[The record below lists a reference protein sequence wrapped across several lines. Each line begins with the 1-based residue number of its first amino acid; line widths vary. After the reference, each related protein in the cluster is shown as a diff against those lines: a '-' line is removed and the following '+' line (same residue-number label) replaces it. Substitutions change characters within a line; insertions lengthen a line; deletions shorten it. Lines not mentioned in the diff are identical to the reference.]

1 MCHSNQIE
9 TGKTELVVHR
19 GATLP
24 GTTYSAEGNCSGLCL
39 SIQNQ
44 EMLSI

>member
-1 MCHSNQIE
+1 MGHSNQIE

-19 GATLP
+19 GTTLSS
-24 GTTYSAEGNCSGLCL
+24 TTYSAEGNRSGLCL

-44 EMLSI
+44 GMLSI